1 MATVELTVSVSKL
14 PRAEVTTAGTTRP
27 ALKPMSDPKLLQQ
40 EEKAEVVVKVK
51 S

>member
-1 MATVELTVSVSKL
+1 MASVELMVSVSKL

-27 ALKPMSDPKLLQQ
+27 ALKPKTDPKLLQQ
-40 EEKAEVVVKVK
+40 EEKMEVAAKVK